1 MSVKDQGMD
10 ALANVQAVAAEFDDI
25 PIEAVVKED
34 CLRRGVWFEPEA
46 LRLGHAYARK
56 SYFIFSFDHLPLED
70 MEGEA
75 VRDELLAY
83 LNRLSD
89 LSFVWARLCN
99 KRAGRD
105 DVKWMPPQEGA

>member
-34 CLRRGVWFEPEA
+34 CLRRGVWFEPET

-56 SYFIFSFDHLPLED
+56 SYFIFSFDHLPLEE
-70 MEGEA
+70 MEEES
-75 VRDELLAY
+75 VRDDAPEEIQLEGGPWAVSYTHLT
-83 LNRLSD
+83 LPTNRE
-89 LSFVWARLCN
+89 V
-99 KRAGRD
+99 
-105 DVKWMPPQEGA
+105 